1 LLIAGTVAEIVLI
14 NRDKRRAE
22 GHVHDLRDA
31 ALFSHTTRIVAGDFS
46 DCGAADVIVI
56 TASAHQTPGV
66 KSRFDGLNES
76 SSILRDIVREIARYD
91 PRGILLIVSNPVDVL
106 TYAALKW
113 SGLPASRVIGS
124 GTSLDTSRFRRRI
137 GERYGVSP
145 DNVHAYVIGE
155 HGDGQV
161 ALLSTARIAGIPL
174 EEFCAQQD
182 LPHEPVSLKTIA
194 DETRAA
200 GSQILQAKGASYYG
214 IGAALVRIVSA
225 ILRDEHAIL
234 TVSSLVPES
243 MNLGEVC
250 LSLPSVIN
258 REGVARVLS
267 IPLNEAEK
275 QAVHLSAETLKSYI
289 ATLDRH
295 DGN

>member
-1 LLIAGTVAEIVLI
+1 M
-14 NRDKRRAE
+14 
-22 GHVHDLRDA
+22 
-31 ALFSHTTRIVAGDFS
+31 
-46 DCGAADVIVI
+46 
-56 TASAHQTPGV
+56 
-66 KSRFDGLNES
+66 
-76 SSILRDIVREIARYD
+76 
-91 PRGILLIVSNPVDVL
+91 
-106 TYAALKW
+106 
-113 SGLPASRVIGS
+113 
-124 GTSLDTSRFRRRI
+124 
-137 GERYGVSP
+137 
-145 DNVHAYVIGE
+145 IGE

-182 LPHEPVSLKTIA
+182 LPHEPVSLKTITN
-194 DETRAA
+194 ETRAA
-200 GSQILQAKGASYYG
+200 GLQILQAKGASYYG

-225 ILRDEHAIL
+225 ILRDEHAVL
-234 TVSSLVPES
+234 TVSSLVPEA

-275 QAVHLSAETLKSYI
+275 QAVHLSAESLKCYI

-295 DGN
+295 DGQ